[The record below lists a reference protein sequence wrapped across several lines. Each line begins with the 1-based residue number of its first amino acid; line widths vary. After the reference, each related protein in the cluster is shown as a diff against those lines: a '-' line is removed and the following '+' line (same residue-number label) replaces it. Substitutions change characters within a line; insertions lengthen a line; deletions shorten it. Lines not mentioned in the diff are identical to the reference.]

1 MVGSTAPVMSL
12 VGSASVGVSV
22 MVAPALSGESASA
35 EREMVGW
42 VVMSMAG
49 LVAGQ

>member
-1 MVGSTAPVMSL
+1 MMSL

-22 MVAPALSGESASA
+22 MVSPYLSGESALA

-49 LVAGQ
+49 LMAGQ

>member
-1 MVGSTAPVMSL
+1 MSL
-12 VGSASVGVSV
+12 VGSASTGVSV
-22 MVAPALSGESASA
+22 MVSSVLSGESALA
-35 EREMVGW
+35 EMEIVGW